1 MMFSEA
7 EVVTV
12 VEMITVRELRGWVQA
27 GWIAPAIGKSGPIF
41 DELDVARVRLVCEL
55 RSDLDVPEEAVPLVL
70 SLLDQVHGLRRE
82 MQSLVKAVDAQP
94 ENVRAA
100 VKATYLG
107 LITE

>member
-1 MMFSEA
+1 MIFSEA

-12 VEMITVRELRGWVQA
+12 VEIITVRELRGWVQA
-27 GWIAPAIGKSGPIF
+27 GWIVPAIGQSGPVF
-41 DELDVARVRLVCEL
+41 DEMDVARVRLVCEL
-55 RSDLDVPEEAVPLVL
+55 RGDLDVPDEAVPLVL

-82 MQSLVKAVDAQP
+82 MRSLAKAVDAQP

-107 LITE
+107 LLKE

>member
-12 VEMITVRELRGWVQA
+12 LETVTVQELRGWVLA
-27 GWIAPAIGKSGPIF
+27 GWIAPAVGDGGPVF
-41 DELDVARVRLVCEL
+41 DDLDVARIRLVYELRSELDVAE
-55 RSDLDVPEEAVPLVL
+55 DAVPLVL

-82 MQSLVKAVDAQP
+82 MRSLAQAVDAQP

-100 VKATYLG
+100 
-107 LITE
+107 ITSAYRGHLKE

>member
-1 MMFSEA
+1 MIFSEA

-12 VEMITVRELRGWVQA
+12 VEMISVQELRGWVQA
-27 GWIAPAIGKSGPIF
+27 GWIAPAIGQSGPVF

-55 RSDLDVPEEAVPLVL
+55 RGDLEVPEEAVPLVL

-82 MQSLVKAVDAQP
+82 MQSLAKAVDAQP

-100 VKATYLG
+100 VQATYRSLM
-107 LITE
+107 TE